1 MKKYVSWRRVST
13 KRQGQSGL
21 GLKAQRQIIEYFV
34 KDGELLADFCE
45 VYTGKELSCCTELRK
60 AIELCKKEGAKL
72 VIAKTDRFRNAREA
86 LEIFDEMNE
95 NIIFCDLPE
104 TNRFILT
111 VFFALAE
118 QEAKLISIRTKSALN
133 QLEEK
138 GGTKKLWAKNSPLN
152 DEQKTKYRKEVN
164 TIAAKKSAESRR
176 NTAMNNPLNIKLWF
190 MLDKHYSAL
199 NGKINANT
207 NFKDVA
213 DFLNSNGLK
222 TAKGLEFNGKLARST
237 YYRLQNFYN

>member
-21 GLKAQRQIIEYFV
+21 GLKAQMQIIDYFV
-34 KDGELLADFCE
+34 KDGDLIADFCE
-45 VYTGKELSCCTELRK
+45 VYTGKELVGCTELRK
-60 AIELCKKEGAKL
+60 AIELCKKKNATL

-104 TNRFILT
+104 SNKFVLT
-111 VFFALAE
+111 IFFALAE
-118 QEAKLISIRTKSALN
+118 QEAKLISIRTKAALN

-138 GGTKKLWAKNSPLN
+138 GGTKKLWAKNSKLN
-152 DEQKTKYRKEVN
+152 DEQKAEYRKEVN
-164 TIAAKKSAESRR
+164 TAAAKASADSRRIAAKS
-176 NTAMNNPLNIKLWF
+176 NPLNVKLWF
-190 MLDKHYSAL
+190 MLDKHYKAL

-213 DFLNSNGLK
+213 DFLNSNGLR
-222 TAKGLEFNGKLARST
+222 TPKGLEFNGKLARST